1 MLCCL
6 TENNFM
12 YVPNK
17 NKFVIHLSVWKDIMK
32 ENGKEEKSVLATYIA
47 EWRSGHLIALITQG
61 T

>member
-17 NKFVIHLSVWKDIMK
+17 NKFVIHLSVWKDKM
-32 ENGKEEKSVLATYIA
+32 EKKRIEKKRQVS
-47 EWRSGHLIALITQG
+47 
-61 T
+61 